1 MALIRRRIEQLS
13 RPRTYSELATDAA
26 WWMRPLTTKPVAP
39 SWHPDPRA
47 LAEAEIRWPTAYE
60 NPIWERGWPEAVR
73 ANMARLLPVVRADV
87 PQPYPG
93 IIVFQFVRA
102 GRTHDVVLD
111 YYDYMHLNEAALG
124 ECSLYFKMQ
133 HSRHGY
139 PSEKVLPGGY
149 FHQFGRQWVR
159 SLPHARRMRDA
170 RAFRYDVYGRFS
182 SLFAREVRTRAV
194 ELLRDQRRFGFEGSL
209 HTVPFGEF
217 LREIA
222 GSKVCLD
229 LPGNGP
235 LCVRLCNYLGVGAC
249 VVAVPHEAVLHV
261 PLEDGRE
268 IAYCRPDLSDLVD
281 LCAYYVEHPSDR
293 EALYA
298 RGREYFDRHLTWPQL
313 ARYYLA
319 SLVER
324 LA

>member
-1 MALIRRRIEQLS
+1 MS
-13 RPRTYSELATDAA
+13 
-26 WWMRPLTTKPVAP
+26 
-39 SWHPDPRA
+39 
-47 LAEAEIRWPTAYE
+47 
-60 NPIWERGWPEAVR
+60 
-73 ANMARLLPVVRADV
+73 RLLPVARADV

-93 IIVFQFVRA
+93 IIVFQFVHGGTA
-102 GRTHDVVLD
+102 HDVVLD
-111 YYDYMHLNEAALG
+111 YYDYGHLNEAALRD
-124 ECSLYFKMQ
+124 CSLYFKMQ
-133 HSRHGY
+133 HSRRGY
-139 PSEKVLPGGY
+139 ASAKVLPGGY

-170 RAFRYDVYGRFS
+170 GAFRYDVYGRFS
-182 SLFAREVRTRAV
+182 LLFAREVRTRAV
-194 ELLRDQRRFGFEGSL
+194 ELLRCQHRFHFEGSL

-222 GSKVCLD
+222 SSKVCLD

-249 VVAVPHEAVLHV
+249 VVAAPHEAVLHV
-261 PLEDGRE
+261 PLVDGRD
-268 IAYCRPDLSDLVD
+268 IVYCRPDLSDLVD
-281 LCAYYVEHPSDR
+281 LCAYYVEHPADR
-293 EALYA
+293 EALRV
-298 RGREYFDRHLTWPQL
+298 RGREYFDRYLTWPQL